1 MSNWFV
7 TGVTNGGIGRAI
19 AEAALKRGDQVVG
32 TLRKTDEVA
41 AFEALAPGRAH
52 AVLIDVDR
60 VGEVPAA
67 IDKAIKLLGGRIDI
81 AVNNAGRSVYGA
93 IEEVS
98 VEEAQGVFQTNVF
111 GVMAVMHAVL
121 PHFRANG
128 GGTLINVSSGCGIYA
143 VPGIGIYS
151 ASKFA
156 LEGMTESLA
165 QEVAGQNITVML
177 VEPGAIK
184 TNFVS
189 QATKNV
195 ARKLDAYANVTGG
208 GKEALGVFYDQ
219 AGSAARNGRRRVDGG
234 ARQGRRAAA
243 RADGGRQSGLRPR
256 QARAARRRRRRA
268 ALNGGGPHDHR
279 RPGPRL

>member
-19 AEAALKRGDQVVG
+19 AEAALKRGDRVVG

-41 AFEALAPGRAH
+41 EFEALAPGRAH

-67 IDKAIKLLGGRIDI
+67 IDKAIHLLGGRIDI

-98 VEEAQGVFQTNVF
+98 VEEAQSVFQTNVF
-111 GVMAVMHAVL
+111 GVMAVMQAVL

-165 QEVAGQNITVML
+165 QEVAGQNITVLL

-189 QATKNV
+189 HATKNV
-195 ARKLDAYANVTGG
+195 ARKIDAYANVTGG
-208 GKEALGVFYDQ
+208 GKEALGIFYDQ
-219 AGSAARNGRRRVDGG
+219 AGVPPETVADELMEVLDAGEPPLRVLMGADNRAFARMKLEQMATVAAE
-234 ARQGRRAAA
+234 
-243 RADGGRQSGLRPR
+243 RP
-256 QARAARRRRRRA
+256 
-268 ALNGGGPHDHR
+268 
-279 RPGPRL
+279 